1 MFDQPVFDQPVF
13 DQPVF
18 DQPIPEQ
25 PVFDQPVFDQPVFD
39 QPVFD
44 QPVFDQ
50 DLDDRVYDEPVSVAS
65 TEPVPAASP
74 AQSVTEPAGRA
85 TPSGNEALIFTPDAV
100 FVGSAAAEPAP
111 ETVAPSQPI
120 TWQPVFAADGTIP
133 PPPPQVAQ
141 PTAATRPA
149 PPPPAETMAPSAG
162 VPTPP
167 MAMPS
172 AESTNDVF
180 AGSGGFHADDPVPFP
195 DGPGQSLWGPSAG
208 DAVAMPPAGQPTTPL
223 SRRVPGAAFAAPAA
237 GANAGAGAG
246 SEAGRARTPGGNG
259 GAGGGAPGEPSA
271 PADGP
276 APSLAHRTPGKHLSH
291 KPAPPTS
298 PRLDGEPRPRPE
310 RVHDLLAR
318 HLRGIR
324 EGRTSVAHADDH
336 ADPSSS
342 TPDRGMEDD
351 R

>member
-1 MFDQPVFDQPVF
+1 
-13 DQPVF
+13 
-18 DQPIPEQ
+18 
-25 PVFDQPVFDQPVFD
+25 
-39 QPVFD
+39 
-44 QPVFDQ
+44 
-50 DLDDRVYDEPVSVAS
+50 
-65 TEPVPAASP
+65 
-74 AQSVTEPAGRA
+74 
-85 TPSGNEALIFTPDAV
+85 
-100 FVGSAAAEPAP
+100 
-111 ETVAPSQPI
+111 
-120 TWQPVFAADGTIP
+120 
-133 PPPPQVAQ
+133 
-141 PTAATRPA
+141 
-149 PPPPAETMAPSAG
+149 
-162 VPTPP
+162 
-167 MAMPS
+167 
-172 AESTNDVF
+172 
-180 AGSGGFHADDPVPFP
+180 
-195 DGPGQSLWGPSAG
+195 
-208 DAVAMPPAGQPTTPL
+208 VAMPPAGQPTTPL

-259 GAGGGAPGEPSA
+259 GAGGGAPAEPSA